1 VTGGSGASATDAAA
15 AVIALAA
22 DAGLRVA
29 TAESL
34 TAGAVVARLVD
45 VPGASACVSGGAAC
59 YSYEAKQRV
68 LGVDG
73 AELSRTGAVTAS
85 VARQMARGALDLY
98 DADLAVSTTG
108 VAGPGPDE
116 RGMPA
121 GTVHLA
127 LAVRAGARGEGA
139 DPSGADPAGAG
150 TGARIALER
159 ELHLPG
165 SRGEVRAACAAVAV
179 DLLRTQLERMA
190 QAPF

>member
-1 VTGGSGASATDAAA
+1 VTGGSGTSATDAAA

-139 DPSGADPAGAG
+139 DPAGAG

-165 SRGEVRAACAAVAV
+165 SRGEVRARCAAVAV